1 MKPVLDLPILI
12 PILILAIGLGILLS
26 WRSSQHAPKSLRQL
40 LSALRLG
47 SLLALCVLLLNPG
60 KWIDNTENNARL
72 YPIMIDDSASM
83 SINNGEKSRSLA
95 AQEITRNIITQA
107 EASEIET
114 PLFSFDENSG
124 SPEAILVLT
133 DGRQT
138 VINKKSTLALQSRAN
153 NAPIYAL
160 PIGTEVQRKDIELS
174 TTRNTITA
182 FPNQNLQITAV
193 IKNHHFGDQTITVDL
208 LDSEDKI
215 ISQQELK
222 VSEEKTTFHT
232 FSVKAPENST
242 SYKLRI
248 TPLESEQLISNN
260 ECLVNT
266 RILRTKTRVFI
277 AEGAP
282 YWDSKFLA
290 QLLRQQSHMDVHSVH
305 RLRDDRWF
313 RIDSGQSAPSS
324 SGDEVFPDTPEELAK
339 YDLIIFGKNSEF
351 FLTDKRIEALKSFV
365 KDQGGAILFSRGKPY
380 SGRLAALENLE
391 PVNWSNGN
399 TSAFNLAPTEDGQSA
414 GLFGRAL
421 PAPDSPVWLSLPA
434 LKDAHNVDSVKPFTR
449 ILAEGSLP
457 SNQAK
462 FPLLMVRRYGQGAT
476 ALVNADGLWKWDF
489 YPEAR
494 ELGNMYQEFW
504 TQLIQWVV
512 AYSEFLPGHDYSIH
526 ASNQSIKVNEPI
538 SFSLSYRGKTNA
550 TGAIKPTIEISAK
563 GIDTISL
570 TPASSAP
577 VSGKP
582 IWKSSFTPNQ
592 SGSYTAKVIPHDD
605 SASPVINFTV
615 NAPPTEM
622 DDLNPDPVF
631 LAELCESTG
640 GKLLTIQ
647 ELPTFLAEQFSNNS
661 ISKAKTETI
670 WQSSWLQWFV
680 PLIILGLLAIE
691 WWLRRRNGLT

>member
-1 MKPVLDLPILI
+1 
-12 PILILAIGLGILLS
+12 
-26 WRSSQHAPKSLRQL
+26 
-40 LSALRLG
+40 
-47 SLLALCVLLLNPG
+47 
-60 KWIDNTENNARL
+60 
-72 YPIMIDDSASM
+72 
-83 SINNGEKSRSLA
+83 
-95 AQEITRNIITQA
+95 
-107 EASEIET
+107 
-114 PLFSFDENSG
+114 
-124 SPEAILVLT
+124 
-133 DGRQT
+133 
-138 VINKKSTLALQSRAN
+138 
-153 NAPIYAL
+153 
-160 PIGTEVQRKDIELS
+160 
-174 TTRNTITA
+174 
-182 FPNQNLQITAV
+182 
-193 IKNHHFGDQTITVDL
+193 
-208 LDSEDKI
+208 
-215 ISQQELK
+215 
-222 VSEEKTTFHT
+222 
-232 FSVKAPENST
+232 
-242 SYKLRI
+242 
-248 TPLESEQLISNN
+248 
-260 ECLVNT
+260 
-266 RILRTKTRVFI
+266 
-277 AEGAP
+277 
-282 YWDSKFLA
+282 
-290 QLLRQQSHMDVHSVH
+290 
-305 RLRDDRWF
+305 
-313 RIDSGQSAPSS
+313 
-324 SGDEVFPDTPEELAK
+324 
-339 YDLIIFGKNSEF
+339 
-351 FLTDKRIEALKSFV
+351 
-365 KDQGGAILFSRGKPY
+365 
-380 SGRLAALENLE
+380 
-391 PVNWSNGN
+391 
-399 TSAFNLAPTEDGQSA
+399 
-414 GLFGRAL
+414 
-421 PAPDSPVWLSLPA
+421 
-434 LKDAHNVDSVKPFTR
+434 
-449 ILAEGSLP
+449 
-457 SNQAK
+457 
-462 FPLLMVRRYGQGAT
+462 MVRRYGQGAT

-647 ELPTFLAEQFSNNS
+647 ELPTFLAEQFSNNN